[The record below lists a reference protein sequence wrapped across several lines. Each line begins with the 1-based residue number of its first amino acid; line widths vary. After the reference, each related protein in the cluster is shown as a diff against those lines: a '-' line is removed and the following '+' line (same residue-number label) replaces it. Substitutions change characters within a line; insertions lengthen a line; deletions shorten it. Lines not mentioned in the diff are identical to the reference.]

1 MPVTTETVQ
10 FAEVTGVPLLAD
22 AYVPDTTDANRAA
35 IVLVHGGS
43 WSGGTRMSF
52 GAEAEWLAQLGF
64 VTFTIDYRLAP
75 QFPYPAGV
83 ADVRRFVR
91 WLRAPAQVVRFRIDP
106 ARVGAFGSS
115 AGGHLA
121 AMLGTVGKGPLTRGS
136 RVQAVV
142 SWSGPMDLTDVHAVI
157 GGEAVRTFLGCEPAD
172 TPACAAKAEAASPA
186 HRVDPSDAPTLLF
199 NSDEEVVPLTQAEAM
214 DAALS
219 SAGVEHAL
227 VVYPGDAHGGSF
239 RVDAW
244 PQTVAFFEHH
254 LGAPRAG

>member
-1 MPVTTETVQ
+1 M
-10 FAEVTGVPLLAD
+10 PLLAD
-22 AYVPDTTDANRAA
+22 AYVPETTDANRAA

-91 WLRAPAQVVRFRIDP
+91 WLRAPAQVARFRIDP
-106 ARVGAFGSS
+106 AARRCVRLVGGRSSRRDARHGRERPAHQGIARAGRRVVVGADGPHRRARGDRRRGGAHVPRVRAGCHTGVRREGGGRVAGASRRPVRRAHVALQLGSGDR
-115 AGGHLA
+115 A
-121 AMLGTVGKGPLTRGS
+121 
-136 RVQAVV
+136 
-142 SWSGPMDLTDVHAVI
+142 
-157 GGEAVRTFLGCEPAD
+157 
-172 TPACAAKAEAASPA
+172 
-186 HRVDPSDAPTLLF
+186 VDPGRDDGRRL
-199 NSDEEVVPLTQAEAM
+199 EQR
-214 DAALS
+214 
-219 SAGVEHAL
+219 GVEHAL

-239 RVDAW
+239 RVEAW